1 MQLLLNC
8 LLNVYETL
16 HSCSTQPADV
26 YDGILLLSF
35 FIGNLLI
42 YLYSKV
48 CVTRSLVL
56 RVYFVDCCL
65 YFFFWPLCCLYFFD
79 WRFLITSLVSFQTLL
94 LNICA
99 YYNMYTKQFLE
110 LHFNVTPTCLLY
122 YHRPRYTLSFFLFS
136 TEFCLRRFD
145 F

>member
-1 MQLLLNC
+1 LC
-8 LLNVYETL
+8 
-16 HSCSTQPADV
+16 C
-26 YDGILLLSF
+26 LSF
-35 FIGNLLI
+35 FFWPLCCLSFFFWPLCC
-42 YLYSKV
+42 LYFFFWPL
-48 CVTRSLVL
+48 CCL
-56 RVYFVDCCL
+56 YFFFWPLCCL

-79 WRFLITSLVSFQTLL
+79 LRFLITSLVSFQTLL